1 MKILI
6 HASLDFKQA
15 MVDAKKYIESNSEH
29 QVVLPELTRY
39 QDIRDVQGDDETFT
53 KIKNRLT
60 KENFQNVESCDVLLI
75 LNYSHRGIKN
85 YIGGN
90 SFMEMVVAFFLKK
103 PIYLL
108 YDIPENMTFTE
119 EIKSLY
125 PIVVQNLSDFL
136 DIVDGMMQKSL

>member
-15 MVDAKKYIESNSEH
+15 MIDAQKYIESNSMH
-29 QVVLPELTRY
+29 KVVIPELTRY

-53 KIKNRLT
+53 NIKNRLT
-60 KENFQNVESCDVLLI
+60 KENFKNVESSDILLI

-90 SFMEMVVAFFLKK
+90 SFMEMVVASFLNK

-108 YDIPENMTFTE
+108 NDIPENMTFNE
-119 EIKSLY
+119 EIKALY
-125 PIVVQNLSDFL
+125 PMVVKDLTNFLNIV
-136 DIVDGMMQKSL
+136 K

>member
-1 MKILI
+1 LKILI

-15 MVDAKKYIESNSEH
+15 MIEAKNYIEKNSEH
-29 QVVLPELTRY
+29 QVILPELTRY

-60 KENFQNVESCDVLLI
+60 KENFQNVKNCDVLLI
-75 LNYSHRGIKN
+75 LNYSHRGVEN

-108 YDIPENMTFTE
+108 HDIPDNMTFTE

-125 PIVVQNLSDFL
+125 PHVVQKLSVFL
-136 DIVDGMMQKSL
+136 ETLNKVK

>member
-15 MVDAKKYIESNSEH
+15 MIDAKKYIEENSH
-29 QVVLPELTRY
+29 HHIMLPELTRY

-53 KIKNRLT
+53 RIKNRLT
-60 KENFQNVESCDVLLI
+60 KENFKNVEYCDVLFI
-75 LNYSHRGIKN
+75 LNYSHRGIEN
-85 YIGGN
+85 YVGGN
-90 SFMEMVVAFFLKK
+90 SFMEMVIAFFLKK

-108 YDIPENMTFTE
+108 HEIPEDMTITE

-125 PIVVQNLSDFL
+125 PTVVHTLSNFL
-136 DIVDGMMQKSL
+136 KMIN

>member
-15 MVDAKKYIESNSEH
+15 MIDAKKYIENNSVH

-39 QDIRDVQGDDETFT
+39 QDIRDVKGDDDSFT

-60 KENFQNVESCDVLLI
+60 KDNFQNVEKCDGLLI
-75 LNYSHRGIKN
+75 LNYSHREIKN
-85 YIGGN
+85 YVGGN

-108 YDIPENMTFTE
+108 NDIPENMTFTE

-125 PIVVQNLSDFL
+125 PIVVQNLSNFIKIID
-136 DIVDGMMQKSL
+136 

>member
-15 MVDAKKYIESNSEH
+15 MIDAKKYTEENSH
-29 QVVLPELTRY
+29 HHIMLPELTRY

-53 KIKNRLT
+53 RIKNRLT
-60 KENFQNVESCDVLLI
+60 KENFKNVEYCDVLFI
-75 LNYSHRGIKN
+75 LNYSHRGIEN
-85 YIGGN
+85 YVGGN
-90 SFMEMVVAFFLKK
+90 SFMEMVIAFFLKK

-108 YDIPENMTFTE
+108 HEIPEDMTITE

-125 PIVVQNLSDFL
+125 PTVVHTMSNFL
-136 DIVDGMMQKSL
+136 KMIN

>member
-15 MVDAKKYIESNSEH
+15 MIDAQKYIESNSMH
-29 QVVLPELTRY
+29 KVVLPELTRY

-53 KIKNRLT
+53 NIKNRLT
-60 KENFQNVESCDVLLI
+60 KENFKNVESSDILLI

-90 SFMEMVVAFFLKK
+90 SFMEMVVASFLNK

-108 YDIPENMTFTE
+108 NDIPENMTFTE
-119 EIKSLY
+119 EIKALY
-125 PIVVQNLSDFL
+125 PMVVKDLTNFLNIV
-136 DIVDGMMQKSL
+136 K

>member
-1 MKILI
+1 LI

-15 MVDAKKYIESNSEH
+15 MIDAQKYIESNSMH
-29 QVVLPELTRY
+29 KVVLPELTRY

-53 KIKNRLT
+53 NIKNRLT
-60 KENFQNVESCDVLLI
+60 KENFKNVESSDILLI

-90 SFMEMVVAFFLKK
+90 SFMEMVVASFLNK

-108 YDIPENMTFTE
+108 NDIPENMTFTE
-119 EIKSLY
+119 EIKALY
-125 PIVVQNLSDFL
+125 PMVVKDLTNFLNIV
-136 DIVDGMMQKSL
+136 K

>member
-15 MVDAKKYIESNSEH
+15 MIDAQKYIESNSMH
-29 QVVLPELTRY
+29 KVVLPELTRY

-53 KIKNRLT
+53 NIKNRLT
-60 KENFQNVESCDVLLI
+60 KENFKNVESSDILQI

-90 SFMEMVVAFFLKK
+90 SFMEMVVASFLNK

-108 YDIPENMTFTE
+108 NDIPENMTFTE
-119 EIKSLY
+119 EIKALY
-125 PIVVQNLSDFL
+125 PMVVKDLTNFLNIV
-136 DIVDGMMQKSL
+136 K

>member
-15 MVDAKKYIESNSEH
+15 MIDAQKYIESNSMH
-29 QVVLPELTRY
+29 KVVLPELTRY

-53 KIKNRLT
+53 NIKNRLT
-60 KENFQNVESCDVLLI
+60 KENFKNVESSDILLI
-75 LNYSHRGIKN
+75 LNYSHREIKN

-90 SFMEMVVAFFLKK
+90 SFMEMVVASFLNK

-108 YDIPENMTFTE
+108 NDIPENMTFTE
-119 EIKSLY
+119 EIKALY
-125 PIVVQNLSDFL
+125 PMVVKDLTNFLNIV
-136 DIVDGMMQKSL
+136 K